1 MTKEINEILKLKST
15 LTRDRQL
22 PSGCAFLSDDILLA
36 YPQADGDAR
45 YPYVCDGLTLWAH
58 SSGNIVMNES
68 KFNIFPDTT
77 RGKEPTI
84 AFFVGEKNDDLF
96 RPISVTGVASGVDLD
111 VERFTVFTKKAAYYF
126 VQTQKT
132 LSVLRV
138 FIDCKKRAHFSVY
151 VKNKSEERRDAY
163 VAAYFDPLLT
173 HGGAEGFW
181 DKCYRKGETT
191 ADGFTFSMT
200 EFLSDGRVTHFAHI
214 SSTANNSQ
222 KTTSR
227 AVFDGG
233 INRQLSASVPLV
245 TGVFG
250 KEKHITAFSETA
262 IAGEMIPVSLNGGGE
277 YSVHFV
283 LTLSDGNA
291 KTEPCDSDAEYKN
304 NACVTGGEHAPAFE
318 FDGLKGKFEPYEKTL
333 SPFINNV
340 VRQVEFCTTSKNY
353 AGDMIGIRD
362 IFQQIEGAIPTM
374 PDYCRK
380 KILEA
385 LLYIGDGGRAP
396 RQYSYPQ
403 KPNLPPAMDL
413 REYIDQGCW
422 IISTV
427 HAYLRY
433 TGDFNMLDEVC
444 GYYNFAD
451 GKVRMSNR
459 RDSVLDHLTAIA
471 DYLIS
476 NIDTGTGCLKALF
489 GDWNDALD
497 GLGKTDKQGQKF
509 GDGVSV
515 MATLQLYKNLGELI
529 EILDKTGT
537 HKDKSEKYRSMRKS
551 IKLGLEKNAVK
562 NGKVLHGWGDERKW
576 YVGSD
581 NDCDGKSRDTLT
593 GNAFWALSGM
603 LNDSETV
610 SKKDILKAYD
620 RLDGK
625 YGLKTFAPHFEP
637 DCAEVGRLSRLPKGT
652 AENGATYIH
661 ATLFGILSLFDM
673 GESERA
679 WEQLYRILPVTHKFT
694 STSPYVMSNSY
705 AENAEL
711 DLDGES
717 ISDWFTGSGCVLL
730 KALYGKVFGINPT
743 FDGVEISPA
752 KAPPFARGKCT
763 VTVKGKHVTVKLM
776 KGNGVRKIFI
786 PTSEL
791 RDGQTVEVCI

>member
-1 MTKEINEILKLKST
+1 
-15 LTRDRQL
+15 
-22 PSGCAFLSDDILLA
+22 
-36 YPQADGDAR
+36 
-45 YPYVCDGLTLWAH
+45 
-58 SSGNIVMNES
+58 
-68 KFNIFPDTT
+68 
-77 RGKEPTI
+77 
-84 AFFVGEKNDDLF
+84 
-96 RPISVTGVASGVDLD
+96 
-111 VERFTVFTKKAAYYF
+111 
-126 VQTQKT
+126 
-132 LSVLRV
+132 
-138 FIDCKKRAHFSVY
+138 
-151 VKNKSEERRDAY
+151 
-163 VAAYFDPLLT
+163 
-173 HGGAEGFW
+173 
-181 DKCYRKGETT
+181 
-191 ADGFTFSMT
+191 
-200 EFLSDGRVTHFAHI
+200 
-214 SSTANNSQ
+214 
-222 KTTSR
+222 
-227 AVFDGG
+227 
-233 INRQLSASVPLV
+233 
-245 TGVFG
+245 
-250 KEKHITAFSETA
+250 
-262 IAGEMIPVSLNGGGE
+262 
-277 YSVHFV
+277 
-283 LTLSDGNA
+283 
-291 KTEPCDSDAEYKN
+291 
-304 NACVTGGEHAPAFE
+304 
-318 FDGLKGKFEPYEKTL
+318 
-333 SPFINNV
+333 
-340 VRQVEFCTTSKNY
+340 
-353 AGDMIGIRD
+353 
-362 IFQQIEGAIPTM
+362 
-374 PDYCRK
+374 
-380 KILEA
+380 
-385 LLYIGDGGRAP
+385 
-396 RQYSYPQ
+396 
-403 KPNLPPAMDL
+403 
-413 REYIDQGCW
+413 
-422 IISTV
+422 
-427 HAYLRY
+427 
-433 TGDFNMLDEVC
+433 
-444 GYYNFAD
+444 
-451 GKVRMSNR
+451 
-459 RDSVLDHLTAIA
+459 
-471 DYLIS
+471 
-476 NIDTGTGCLKALF
+476 
-489 GDWNDALD
+489 
-497 GLGKTDKQGQKF
+497 
-509 GDGVSV
+509 

-537 HKDKSEKYRSMRKS
+537 HKDKSEKYRSMRQS